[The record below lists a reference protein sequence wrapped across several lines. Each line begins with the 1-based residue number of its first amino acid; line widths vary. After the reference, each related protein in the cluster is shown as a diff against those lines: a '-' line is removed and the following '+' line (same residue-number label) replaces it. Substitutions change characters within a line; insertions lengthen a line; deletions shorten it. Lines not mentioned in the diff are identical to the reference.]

1 MRRWY
6 QSIDDRLSSDATG
19 ILARRDDVFGQ
30 ALRQPLGSLR
40 LLAASR
46 TLAHAK
52 PLDVQAD
59 LDTWKAN
66 LQDVEAIY
74 LFMLDGRIIAA
85 GGSESTPAYIRDA
98 YRDYRERG
106 APALAMPRVVMDGGQ
121 PLVILGTPL
130 AGRSAGV
137 VLAAVGEPLLYAR
150 IDMLPDADGRWLLME
165 AELIEPDFYLGVDPS
180 QGAHFARALRDSLVA
195 RSTA

>member
-1 MRRWY
+1 MLVLLVIVALVAVTDTMRRWY

-74 LFMLDGRIIAA
+74 LFMLDG
-85 GGSESTPAYIRDA
+85 
-98 YRDYRERG
+98 
-106 APALAMPRVVMDGGQ
+106 
-121 PLVILGTPL
+121 
-130 AGRSAGV
+130 
-137 VLAAVGEPLLYAR
+137 
-150 IDMLPDADGRWLLME
+150 
-165 AELIEPDFYLGVDPS
+165 
-180 QGAHFARALRDSLVA
+180 
-195 RSTA
+195 

>member
-1 MRRWY
+1 MLVLLVIVALVAVTDTMRRWY

-46 TLAHAK
+46 TLAQAH

-66 LQDVEAIY
+66 LQDV
-74 LFMLDGRIIAA
+74 DRK
-85 GGSESTPAYIRDA
+85 S
-98 YRDYRERG
+98 
-106 APALAMPRVVMDGGQ
+106 VV
-121 PLVILGTPL
+121 
-130 AGRSAGV
+130 
-137 VLAAVGEPLLYAR
+137 
-150 IDMLPDADGRWLLME
+150 
-165 AELIEPDFYLGVDPS
+165 
-180 QGAHFARALRDSLVA
+180 
-195 RSTA
+195 